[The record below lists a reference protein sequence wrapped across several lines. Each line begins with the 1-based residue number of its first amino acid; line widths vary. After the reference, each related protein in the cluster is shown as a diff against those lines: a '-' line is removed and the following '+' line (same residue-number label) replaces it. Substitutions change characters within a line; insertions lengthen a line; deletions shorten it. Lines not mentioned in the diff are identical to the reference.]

1 MQHNVKQLTSF
12 LALLL
17 PLSSAVAADQHHG
30 TWKDAQVADITV
42 YTTGGNEGKGY
53 VVVTFAANGTGTPS
67 CASGYPRSVAIDFST
82 PGGGGFAAAVMQSA
96 LLSGMPVTVTGTG
109 SCSVSPTIET
119 VASIQET
126 AHTNSLT
133 IHSGAVLM
141 PQPQPGH

>member
-1 MQHNVKQLTSF
+1 MQRVLFSVTL
-12 LALLL
+12 LAL
-17 PLSSAVAADQHHG
+17 SSMAVSDQPHGG

-67 CASGYPRSVAIDFST
+67 CASGYPRSVAIGTST
-82 PGGGGFAAAVMQSA
+82 GGGGGGFAAAIMQSA

-119 VASIQET
+119 VASVQET
-126 AHTNSLT
+126 GRTGPMTMS
-133 IHSGAVLM
+133 SGPV
-141 PQPQPGH
+141 PPSQPGH

>member
-1 MQHNVKQLTSF
+1 MQRVLFSVTL
-12 LALLL
+12 LAL
-17 PLSSAVAADQHHG
+17 SSMAVSDQPHGG

-119 VASIQET
+119 VASVQET
-126 AHTNSLT
+126 GRTGPMTMS
-133 IHSGAVLM
+133 SGPV
-141 PQPQPGH
+141 PPSQPGH